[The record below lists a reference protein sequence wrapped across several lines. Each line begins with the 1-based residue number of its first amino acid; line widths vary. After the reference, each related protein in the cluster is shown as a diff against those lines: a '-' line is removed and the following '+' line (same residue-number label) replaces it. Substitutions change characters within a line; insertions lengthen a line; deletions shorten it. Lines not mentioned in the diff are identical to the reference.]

1 MRKPHRNEDADVD
14 EGVVDY
20 EIDQNPLLLLPP
32 AGTKAI
38 RQALTVPSIIT
49 LDPELRE
56 MESNARFVEEDRRI
70 MEQEMETWK
79 KWNDRLNDVEDEPYD
94 GPDHSEDTGPD
105 DYYDDYDYDY

>member
-1 MRKPHRNEDADVD
+1 MRKPPRNEGADVE
-14 EGVVDY
+14 EGMVDY

-56 MESNARFVEEDRRI
+56 MEANVRFAEEDRRMMDREMDA
-70 MEQEMETWK
+70 MEAWED
-79 KWNDRLNDVEDEPYD
+79 WNDRQIADEPYD
-94 GPDHSEDTGPD
+94 GPEHED
-105 DYYDDYDYDY
+105 DYSSDYDYDL